1 MANDDKNIT
10 IYVEATPHSWPKN
23 SDICYAQVVKLEF
36 PDFVEG
42 GTDTYSVKYKRGDG
56 NKPEG
61 VLAPGGCEKVK
72 DGMIF
77 NVSKTGQS

>member
-1 MANDDKNIT
+1 MAQDNNDVT

-23 SDICYAQVVKLEF
+23 SEICYPQVVKLEF

-42 GTDTYSVKYKRGDG
+42 GADTYSVKYKRGNG

-61 VLAPGGCEKVK
+61 TLVPGECVKVK

>member
-1 MANDDKNIT
+1 MDHDDKNVT
-10 IYVEATPHSWPKN
+10 IYIEATPHSWPKN
-23 SDICYAQVVKLEF
+23 SEICYAQVVKLEF

-42 GTDTYSVKYKRGDG
+42 GGDTYSVKYKRGHGD
-56 NKPEG
+56 KPEG
-61 VLAPGGCEKVK
+61 PLPPGKCVKVK